1 MSSLTGISC
10 RNLFVINFAYK
21 LKGEAVTC
29 ILSTMI
35 KSWSAVPNSLSVFKK
50 KSLVHVCFSTF

>member
-10 RNLFVINFAYK
+10 RNLVIISAYK
-21 LKGEAVTC
+21 LRGEAVTC

>member
-10 RNLFVINFAYK
+10 RNLFIISAYK
-21 LKGEAVTC
+21 LRGEAVTC